1 MSQPPASGELSIPWS
16 DFQRFIRQLSHDLRN
31 HLNAIELQAALLQEL
46 ASDNE
51 MKEEVKRLREMSGII
66 SSSLQAV
73 VLAISE
79 PMPHRIP
86 YKAADFMADLQQKAA
101 GASADN
107 VVWEIALGDEELEM
121 DPQLLLQ
128 AFLELL
134 QNARQHSL
142 GEGKT
147 VFSAGAEDGRLA
159 IRLTEPKKDF
169 SRTTETWGRE
179 PLRAVT
185 RSRYGLGL
193 NRARRVI
200 EAHGG
205 ELQAIFDPA
214 KSSLITTVT
223 LPLTTP

>member
-1 MSQPPASGELSIPWS
+1 MSQPPATGELAIPWS

-46 ASDNE
+46 ASDDE
-51 MKEEVKRLREMSGII
+51 MKDEVKRLREISGIV

-79 PMPHRIP
+79 PMPQKMS
-86 YKAADFMADLQQKAA
+86 YKAADFVADLQKKAA
-101 GASADN
+101 TTTGDDLIWDVSLA
-107 VVWEIALGDEELEM
+107 DEELEM

-134 QNARQHSL
+134 ENARQHSR
-142 GEGKT
+142 GEGKIA
-147 VFSAGAEDGRLA
+147 FSSRVEGGRLA
-159 IRLTEPKKDF
+159 LRLVEPKKDF
-169 SRTTETWGRE
+169 PGTTPAWGRE
-179 PLRAVT
+179 PLRSVT

-205 ELQAIFDPA
+205 ELRAEFDPA
-214 KSSLITTVT
+214 KSSLTTAVT
-223 LPLTTP
+223 LPLTWG